1 MATEPHL
8 EKITDALLTLI
19 NGVTTGNGFHHTIEV
34 ARSMTVDFRDTS
46 PSHLKGVLFIQ
57 DADRMTDQESYGTA
71 RWMVNYV
78 LEVFVRESKAATIIE
93 TITNRIMADVD
104 KRIQTDPVLGGLAI
118 DTVLTGMGYLAT
130 NPNFT
135 GLVLEISVNYQTGL
149 VDIKCFAPI
158 NLIGADKF
166 NITFVPAIDDIFT
179 IRNLIITFEEE
190 DLTVTAIGITV

>member
-19 NGVTTGNGFHHTIEV
+19 NGVTTGNGFHYTITA
-34 ARSMTVDFRDTS
+34 ARSMTVDFRDVS

-57 DADRMTDQESYGTA
+57 DASRMEDQENLGTA

-78 LEVFVRESKAATIIE
+78 LEVFVRESKTETIIE

-104 KRIQTDPVLGGLAI
+104 KRIQTDPNLGGLAI

-130 NPNFT
+130 DPNFT
-135 GLVLEISVNYQTGL
+135 GLVLEISVNYQTVL
-149 VDIKCFAPI
+149 DDPFAQ
-158 NLIGADKF
+158 A
-166 NITFVPAIDDIFT
+166 
-179 IRNLIITFEEE
+179 
-190 DLTVTAIGITV
+190 